1 MSNSQYS
8 IALSRALLGL
18 QPLRARAALSLRSGS
33 AISSFLLASSDTATM
48 EASSLSQTESV
59 STSSPSQLLLIMGGI
74 IILLRPAP
82 TLESEGDILVVVS
95 EEVEVGSVEQ
105 ILQDVT
111 ISPLQLPVVNPVSA
125 NLYIDS
131 SELDVKLLH
140 SRSGIDRFGD
150 SSSLMP

>member
-1 MSNSQYS
+1 M
-8 IALSRALLGL
+8 
-18 QPLRARAALSLRSGS
+18 ARAALSLRSDS
-33 AISSFLLASSDTATM
+33 AISSFLSASSDIATM

-82 TLESEGDILVVVS
+82 TLESEGDILVVFS
-95 EEVEVGSVEQ
+95 EEVDVGSVEDT
-105 ILQDVT
+105 LQDVT
-111 ISPLQLPVVNPVSA
+111 ISPLQLRVVNPVSA
-125 NLYIDS
+125 NLHFDS

>member
-33 AISSFLLASSDTATM
+33 AISSFLS
-48 EASSLSQTESV
+48 ASSLSQTESV

-125 NLYIDS
+125 NLHIDS
-131 SELDVKLLH
+131 SELDVFH
-140 SRSGIDRFGD
+140 STSHQTAPLEVRD
-150 SSSLMP
+150 

>member
-1 MSNSQYS
+1 M
-8 IALSRALLGL
+8 
-18 QPLRARAALSLRSGS
+18 ARAALSLRSDS
-33 AISSFLLASSDTATM
+33 AISSFLSASSDIATM

-105 ILQDVT
+105 ILQNVT
-111 ISPLQLPVVNPVSA
+111 ISPLNSA
-125 NLYIDS
+125 
-131 SELDVKLLH
+131 
-140 SRSGIDRFGD
+140 
-150 SSSLMP
+150 

>member
-95 EEVEVGSVEQ
+95 EEVEVSSVKDT
-105 ILQDVT
+105 LQGVT
-111 ISPLQLPVVNPVSA
+111 VSPLQLPVVNPVSA

-131 SELDVKLLH
+131 SELDVFH
-140 SRSGIDRFGD
+140 STSHQTAPLEVRD
-150 SSSLMP
+150 